1 MFKRRVLRDEN
12 LWHSIALVSLLIF
25 AVYLRFDHL
34 AWNPGW
40 YPDEGSDLNIAR
52 NLMEGR
58 AQYFAIAGTLLVAAR
73 VPLFHF
79 LLMGAFAV
87 WGYDVLAARMVVA
100 ISGIATIVL
109 LYWVARQMLNK
120 QIALWAALVLT
131 VMPNALLYN
140 RIAFAY
146 NVQALFFVLCWW
158 ALWKFSVQRS
168 TRWLIVAVLATS
180 AAYLTALTGLGLVIG
195 VTLIVLWYAPRK
207 VWWSLVL
214 MALPGALYLG
224 MLFWWAPEAL
234 LEDLALTLNRSG
246 GGSILLQIFDW
257 AWNYT
262 VWLDWTVWIGV
273 GLIGL
278 FLLNDQR
285 VRALT
290 LTIFFTAMIN
300 AMRMLPGDLSFH
312 RYLELLPLIA
322 LGAANFIS
330 LAQRFLTKQLQDDW
344 RGIAERWHYLSRFD
358 LVPRALIVLVRV
370 GLLIVPL
377 MWSGLW
383 DYYLVSTPESPHP
396 TRLDTVLA
404 RKPSDAVAV
413 TDYVNQQTS
422 RDDVVLA
429 SPSIAWRLHAHAA
442 DFEQM
447 LAFDGITTHNYG
459 KGITRARFVFTPTPD
474 NATYVIV
481 DNLWRDWAVQDMP
494 DLQNYLRKIES
505 WPCVLQRGDFEV
517 YRNPAR

>member
-12 LWHSIALVSLLIF
+12 LWHSVAFVSLLIF
-25 AVYLRFDHL
+25 AVYLRFAYL

-58 AQYFAIAGTLLVAAR
+58 AQYFAIEGTPLVAAR

-79 LLMGAFAV
+79 LLLGAFAM
-87 WGYDVLAARMVVA
+87 WGYDILAARMVVA

-109 LYWVARQMLNK
+109 LYWTARQMLNK
-120 QIALWAALVLT
+120 QIALLAALVLT
-131 VMPNALLYN
+131 IMPNALLYN

-146 NVQALFFVLCWW
+146 NVQAFFLVLCWW
-158 ALWKFSVQRS
+158 ALWKFSGNRS
-168 TRWLIVAVLATS
+168 TQWLIVAALAAS

-207 VWWSLVL
+207 VLWGLAL
-214 MALPGALYLG
+214 MALPGMLYLG
-224 MLFWWAPEAL
+224 ILFGLAPEAL
-234 LEDLALTLNRSG
+234 LEDLSLTLNRSG
-246 GGSILLQIFDW
+246 GDSILWQIFDW

-262 VWLDWTVWIGV
+262 VWLDWTVWIGM

-290 LTIFFTAMIN
+290 LTIFFTTMIN

-322 LGAANFIS
+322 LGAANFIL

-344 RGIAERWHYLSRFD
+344 RGIAERWHYFSRYDWLS
-358 LVPRALIVLVRV
+358 RALIALVVL
-370 GLLIVPL
+370 GLVITPLI
-377 MWSGLW
+377 WSGLW
-383 DYYLVSTPESPHP
+383 DYYLVSSPESPRP
-396 TRLDTVLA
+396 TRLDAVLA
-404 RKPSDAVAV
+404 RQPSDAVAV
-413 TDYVNQQTS
+413 TDYVNQRTT

-429 SPSIAWRLHAHAA
+429 SPSIAWRLQARAV

-447 LAFDGITTHNYG
+447 LAFDGVTTHNYG
-459 KGITRARFVFTPTPD
+459 KGITQARFVFAPTLD
-474 NATYVIV
+474 HATYVIV
-481 DNLWRDWAVQDMP
+481 DNLWRGWAVQHMP
-494 DLQNYLRKIES
+494 DLKNYLRKIES
-505 WPCVLQRGDFEV
+505 WPRVLQRGDFEV

>member
-1 MFKRRVLRDEN
+1 MFKRRILCDEN
-12 LWHSIALVSLLIF
+12 LWHSIAFVSLLIF
-25 AVYLRFDHL
+25 AAYLRLLNL

-58 AQYFAIAGTLLVAAR
+58 AQYFAIGGTPLVAAR

-87 WGYDVLAARMVVA
+87 WGYDILAARMVVA
-100 ISGIATIVL
+100 IFGIATIVL
-109 LYWVARQMLNK
+109 LYWTARQMLNK
-120 QIALWAALVLT
+120 QIALLAALVLT
-131 VMPNALLYN
+131 IMPNALLYN

-146 NVQALFFVLCWW
+146 NVQAFFVVLCWW
-158 ALWKFSVQRS
+158 ALWKFSGNRS
-168 TRWLIVAVLATS
+168 TQWLIVAALAAS

-214 MALPGALYLG
+214 MALPGALYLSA
-224 MLFWWAPEAL
+224 LFLLAPDAL
-234 LEDLALTLNRSG
+234 LQDLALTLNRSG
-246 GGSILLQIFDW
+246 GGSILWQIFDW

-262 VWLDWTVWIGV
+262 VWLDWTVWIGI
-273 GLIGL
+273 GIIGL
-278 FLLNDQR
+278 FLLSDRR

-290 LTIFFTAMIN
+290 LTLFFTTMIN

-322 LGAANFIS
+322 LGAANFVL

-344 RGIAERWHYLSRFD
+344 RGIAERWHTVSRFD
-358 LVPRALIVLVRV
+358 LLPRILIALVTL
-370 GLLIVPL
+370 GLLMVPL
-377 MWSGLW
+377 IWSGLW
-383 DYYLVSTPESPHP
+383 DYYLVSSPESPRP
-396 TRLDTVLA
+396 TRLDAVLA
-404 RKPSDAVAV
+404 RQPSDAVAV
-413 TDYVNQQTS
+413 TDYVNQRTT

-429 SPSIAWRLHAHAA
+429 SPSIAWRLQARAA

-459 KGITRARFVFTPTPD
+459 KGIARARFVFAPALD

-481 DNLWRDWAVQDMP
+481 DNLWRGWATQHMP
-494 DLQNYLRKIES
+494 ALQSYLQQIAR
-505 WPCVLQRGDFEV
+505 WPRVLQRGDFDV